1 MKTRHVVRVCVVG
14 AGLAGLA
21 CALAAAAA
29 GAQVEVMDER
39 SAPSPVPAHVEV
51 VPNLLRD
58 LVILGVA
65 DDCVK
70 AGFPYRGVAVTDPM
84 GRAGFELP
92 TQRLA
97 PSGYPEALGLAYDTL
112 ATILARS
119 AMRCG
124 ARMRWGVGVKAV
136 TLQDGAARLE
146 LVDGSECTPDLV
158 LLATGA
164 GSHLRDSLH
173 PGARIER
180 GLGGEWTYAL
190 LPRPRGLDRALHVV
204 GHEGERAFV
213 VPVSAAAMGVALSAS
228 MASSFGWNPAEMPP
242 ALRPLLAH
250 ASAAMPRVV
259 RPVQALLM
267 QAPWHRGNVLC
278 VGECAHALPPHFGQA
293 AAQVAEDAV
302 VLKDLLQHQLPIDT
316 LVLRFGE
323 RRHARAARVF
333 DLVAQAARWHFEP
346 QAGADLRELAERLA
360 RLVAIPA

>member
-1 MKTRHVVRVCVVG
+1 MRVCVVG

-29 GAQVEVMDER
+29 GAQVEVLDER
-39 SAPSPVPAHVEV
+39 AEPISVHAHVEV

-58 LVILGVA
+58 LVTLGVA

-70 AGFPYRGVAVTDPM
+70 AGFPYRGVAVTDPT

-112 ATILARS
+112 AAILTRS
-119 AMRCG
+119 AVRCG
-124 ARMRWGVGVKAV
+124 ARLRWSAGVMAV
-136 TLQDGAARLE
+136 TLHDGAARLE
-146 LVDGSECTPDLV
+146 LVDGTECTPDLV

-164 GSHLRDSLH
+164 HSPLRDALH

-180 GLGGEWTYAL
+180 GLGREWTYAL

-213 VPVSAAAMGVALSAS
+213 VPVSATAIGVALSAS
-228 MASSFGWNPAEMPP
+228 MAGSFGWNPAAMPP
-242 ALRPLLAH
+242 VLQPLLAH
-250 ASAAMPRVV
+250 VDAATPRVV
-259 RPVQALLM
+259 RPVQAQLM

-293 AAQVAEDAV
+293 AAQAAEDAV
-302 VLKDLLQHQLPIDT
+302 VLKDLLQQQLPIDT
-316 LVLRFGE
+316 LMQRFGE
-323 RRHARAARVF
+323 RRHERAAQVF
-333 DLVAQAARWHFEP
+333 ELVAQAARWHFEP
-346 QAGADLRELAERLA
+346 QAGADLRDLTERLA
-360 RLVAIPA
+360 RLVATPA